1 MFVSTKEVDAPSY
14 TNVVSVSDM
23 KEHLRI
29 THTDDDRY
37 LEALRDAACS
47 FVEAYTNR
55 AVTGARTVEFNYS
68 GFSSVLELPRG
79 PVNQINSVRY
89 TTSLGASPTY
99 LTSAAGDWYFDTNRE
114 PAVVRFPSP
123 PSANTDDVAPVV
135 ISAEIGGNLPR
146 AMKHAI
152 LLLVAHF
159 YENRQSVVTGTIA
172 TEVPLGLRSLLN
184 PFRIVSFA

>member
-1 MFVSTKEVDAPSY
+1 MFVSTKEVDAPTYS
-14 TNVVSVSDM
+14 NVVSVADM
-23 KEHLRI
+23 KTHLRI

-55 AVTGARTVEFNYS
+55 AVTSARTVEFNYS
-68 GFSSVLELPRG
+68 GFSNVLELPRG
-79 PVNQINSVRY
+79 PINEV
-89 TTSLGASPTY
+89 TSIKYKASKD
-99 LTSAAGDWYFDTNRE
+99 AANTFLAAADFYADISRE
-114 PAVVRFPSP
+114 PAVVKFPNP
-123 PSANTDDVAPVV
+123 PTADAQAIAPVV
-135 ISAEIGGNLPR
+135 ITCEIGGNLPR
-146 AMKHAI
+146 AIKHAI